1 MQTEQPTDR
10 VLKEKACDLLASP
23 DPAVKQ
29 GIMMLFQF
37 SCMFISYIDVT
48 SKDEYLCSPQR
59 DTDQESLGQQLLSE
73 NKMIESKIRHR
84 TYNNRS

>member
-1 MQTEQPTDR
+1 MKTEQLTDR
-10 VLKEKACDLLASP
+10 VLKEKARDLLAFP

-37 SCMFISYIDVT
+37 SCTFISYIDVT
-48 SKDEYLCSPQR
+48 SKDEHLFSPQR

-73 NKMIESKIRHR
+73 NKTIESKIRHW